1 MHAKVKEL
9 WKNKKYNNSNGCIM
23 DKEGNLLFE
32 EEDVANRWKEY
43 ITELYDDNRAE
54 MPKFAMT
61 TGYNILQEEVQKA
74 ITSLKNDKA
83 TGSDE
88 ISTEMLKALDDC
100 KVTAIT
106 KLCNII
112 YNTGRGGAKPH
123 GSTIGNKHFWR
134 PHPFFT

>member
-1 MHAKVKEL
+1 
-9 WKNKKYNNSNGCIM
+9 M

-74 ITSLKNDKA
+74 ITSLKNGKA

-88 ISTEMLKALDDC
+88 ISTEMLKALDNC
-100 KVTAIT
+100 NVKAIT
-106 KLCNII
+106 KLYNII
-112 YNTGRGGAKPH
+112 YNTGYIPTELEK
-123 GSTIGNKHFWR
+123 
-134 PHPFFT
+134 